1 MVLSRI
7 FIYPIKSARGI
18 EVAETELGTS
28 GPVNDRRWMLVD
40 EEGVFLSQRKA
51 PRMAL
56 IEPRFEG
63 TDLVVTAP
71 GMSPLVL
78 PATSN
83 GDGELVPVRIWKDHL
98 TLPHPNPVCSEWFS
112 AFLGR
117 SCRLVSLPVTVVR
130 KVEPPFDGPAWRV
143 SLADGYP
150 LLVVTEASLMMLNEQ
165 LRSPVGIERFR
176 PNLVIFGTAAHD
188 EDEWRRIQ
196 VGPVELAIVKACARC
211 SIVLVDPSTGEV
223 GVEPL
228 RTLARYSSV
237 PRGVMF
243 GQNALVV
250 NPGKIRAGAS
260 VEVLEATVRH

>member
-1 MVLSRI
+1 MFLSRI

-40 EEGVFLSQRKA
+40 DEGVFLSQRKA

-56 IEPRFEG
+56 IEPGFEG
-63 TDLVVTAP
+63 SDLVITAP

-78 PATSN
+78 PASSC
-83 GDGELVPVRIWKDHL
+83 GDGELISVSIWQDHL
-98 TLPHPNPVCSEWFS
+98 RLPHPNPLYSEWFS

-117 SCRLVSLPVTVVR
+117 SCRLVSLPDTVVR
-130 KVEPPFDGPAWRV
+130 NVEPPFDRPEWRV

-150 LLVVTEASLMMLNEQ
+150 LLVVTEASLLMVNEQ

-176 PNLVIFGTAAHD
+176 PNLLISGTAPHE
-188 EDEWRRIQ
+188 EDEWQRIR

-211 SIVLVDPSTGEV
+211 SIVLVDPSTAEV
-223 GVEPL
+223 GLEPL
-228 RTLARYSSV
+228 RTLARYRSM

-243 GQNALVV
+243 GQNALVI
-250 NPGKIRAGAS
+250 NPGKICVGAS
-260 VEVLEATVRH
+260 LEVLDATVGR